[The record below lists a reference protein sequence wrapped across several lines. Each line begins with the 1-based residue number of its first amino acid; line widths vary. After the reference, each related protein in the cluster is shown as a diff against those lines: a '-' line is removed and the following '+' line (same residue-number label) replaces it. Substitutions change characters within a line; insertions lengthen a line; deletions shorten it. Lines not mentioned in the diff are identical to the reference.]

1 MRIAL
6 KVFALSEICMHGY
19 CVALRVFAHPQILC
33 QRSKSEPL
41 GACASTCM
49 HTEHV
54 LGCISCVSM
63 HAQACTCACK
73 GAHTHTRY
81 RLKSSEFCPGKSL
94 ISSLLLRSC
103 RWDLSKC
110 GGPPHY
116 AMAMHANFRKCKDL
130 QDYAHCAALKRPTS
144 AQRKCV
150 ALAVHTK
157 RRLRWPW
164 TLTRCICCTAKPLY
178 AHSH

>member
-1 MRIAL
+1 MWMCMRRLCDAANASRKGPMLSELAHCVYRQCGTFAVGACRALKRRTMRIAL

-19 CVALRVFAHPQILC
+19 CVALRVFAHPQILS
-33 QRSKSEPL
+33 QKSKSEPL
-41 GACASTCM
+41 GARASTCM

-94 ISSLLLRSC
+94 ISSLLLRSY

-116 AMAMHANFRKCKDL
+116 AMAMHANFRKRKDF
-130 QDYAHCAALKRPTS
+130 
-144 AQRKCV
+144 
-150 ALAVHTK
+150 
-157 RRLRWPW
+157 
-164 TLTRCICCTAKPLY
+164 
-178 AHSH
+178 